1 MNPFA
6 TLGEAWRALGA
17 NRLRTALTM
26 LGMIIGVSA
35 VVLMLAVGEG
45 AKQSVNRSVT
55 SMGSN
60 LFIVVSGSTS
70 AGGVRAGMG
79 SSPTLTLNDAEAI
92 AKIPSVAAS
101 APDFRGNT
109 QIIFGANNWST
120 QITGVTPA
128 FMVARSWTMDDGEM
142 LTDADVR
149 NATRNAILGQTVI
162 KNIFGGENP
171 VGKTIRIKNL
181 PFLVTGTLQP
191 NGQSLDGRDQDDTVL
206 VPITTAQGK
215 LFGNP
220 FPGMIRLISVQAKSA
235 EVMDEAEEE
244 MKQLLRQRHR
254 IQPGGED
261 DFSIRNLTA
270 MAQTAAAAAQAMS
283 MMLGAIGSISLLVG
297 GIGIMNIMLVS
308 VTERTR
314 EIGVRMAIGAR
325 RWDILLQFLL
335 EAVMI
340 SVIGGLIG
348 VAFGAWGAYGV
359 AMGLGME
366 VELSGR
372 AMLVAFGVA
381 AATGI
386 FFGFYP
392 ARRAAKLRPVDA
404 LRYE

>member
-26 LGMIIGVSA
+26 LGMIIGVAA

-45 AKQSVNRSVT
+45 AKQSVNRSVM

-60 LFIVVSGSTS
+60 LFIVLSGSTS
-70 AGGVRAGMG
+70 AGGLRSGGG
-79 SSPTLTLNDAEAI
+79 SSPTVTLKDAEAI
-92 AKIPSVAAS
+92 AKLPAVLAS
-101 APDFRGNT
+101 APISTGNT
-109 QIIFGANNWST
+109 QIVFGANNWST
-120 QITGVTPA
+120 QITGVTPDY
-128 FMVARSWTMDDGEM
+128 FVARSWVIEQGDGI
-142 LTDADVR
+142 TDTNVR
-149 NATRNAILGQTVI
+149 DAARVAMIGQTVI
-162 KNIFGGENP
+162 KNLFENDNP

-181 PFLVTGTLQP
+181 PFVVIGTLESK
-191 NGQSLDGRDQDDTVL
+191 GQSLDGRDQDDAVI
-206 VPITTAQGK
+206 VPITTAQTK

-220 FPGMIRLISVQAKSA
+220 FPGTVRFISVQAKSA
-235 EVMDEAEEE
+235 AVMDEAEED

-261 DFSIRNLTA
+261 DFSVRNLTA
-270 MAQTAAAAAQAMS
+270 AAQTASAAAQALS

-325 RWDILLQFLL
+325 QGDILLQFLL
-335 EAVMI
+335 EAVII
-340 SVIGGLIG
+340 SIIGGLIG
-348 VAFGAWGAYGV
+348 VALGVLGAWGAANG
-359 AMGLGME
+359 MGME
-366 VELSGR
+366 VELSGSS
-372 AMLVAFGVA
+372 MLVAFGVA
-381 AATGI
+381 AITGI
-386 FFGFYP
+386 FFGLYP
-392 ARRAAKLRPVDA
+392 ARRAAQLRPVEA

>member
-26 LGMIIGVSA
+26 LGMIIGVAA

-55 SMGSN
+55 SLGSN

-79 SSPTLTLNDAEAI
+79 SSPTLTLKDAEAI
-92 AKIPSVAAS
+92 GKIPSVAAA

-109 QIIFGANNWST
+109 QLIFGANNWST
-120 QITGVTPA
+120 QITGVTPE
-128 FMVARSWTMDDGEM
+128 FMAVRSWTMDDGEM

-149 NATRNAILGQTVI
+149 NATRNAILGQTVVS
-162 KNIFGGENP
+162 NLFGGENP

-191 NGQSLDGRDQDDTVL
+191 KGQSLEGRDQDDTVL

-235 EVMDEAEEE
+235 DVMDEAEEE

-348 VAFGAWGAYGV
+348 VGLGAWGAYGV

-386 FFGFYP
+386 FFGIYP
-392 ARRAAKLRPVDA
+392 ARRAAKLRPVEA

>member
-26 LGMIIGVSA
+26 LGMIIGVAA
-35 VVLMLAVGEG
+35 VVLMLAIGEG
-45 AKQSVNRSVT
+45 AKQNVNRSVQ

-60 LFIVVSGSTS
+60 LFIVLSGSTS
-70 AGGVRAGMG
+70 AGGLRSGMG
-79 SSPTLTLNDAEAI
+79 TSPTVTLKDAEAI
-92 AKIPSVAAS
+92 GKIPSVAAS
-101 APDFRGNT
+101 APIFTGNA

-120 QITGVTPA
+120 QITGVTPDYMA
-128 FMVARSWTMDDGEM
+128 ARSWSIEDGEM
-142 LTDADVR
+142 FNDADVR
-149 NATRNAILGQTVI
+149 NATRNAIVGQTVI
-162 KNIFGGENP
+162 KNVFAGESP
-171 VGKTIRIKNL
+171 MGKTIRIKNL
-181 PFLVTGTLQP
+181 PFVVTGTLEP
-191 NGQSLDGRDQDDTVL
+191 KGQSLDGRDQDDTVL

-220 FPGMIRLISVQAKSA
+220 FPGTVRFISVQAKSA
-235 EVMDEAEEE
+235 NAMDEAEEE
-244 MKQLLRQRHR
+244 MKQVLRQRHR
-254 IQPGGED
+254 IPPGGDD
-261 DFSIRNLTA
+261 DFTVRNLTA
-270 MAQTAAAAAQAMS
+270 AAQTASAAAQAMS
-283 MMLGAIGSISLLVG
+283 LMLGAIGSISLLVG

-340 SVIGGLIG
+340 SVIGGVIG
-348 VAFGAWGAYGV
+348 VALGAWGAYGA
-359 AMGLGME
+359 AMGFGME

-372 AMLVAFGVA
+372 AMLVAFAVA

-386 FFGFYP
+386 FFGLYP
-392 ARRAAKLRPVDA
+392 ARRAAKLRPVEA
-404 LRYE
+404 LHYE

>member
-1 MNPFA
+1 MNPFV

-17 NRLRTALTM
+17 NRLRTVLTM

-35 VVLMLAVGEG
+35 VVLMLAIGEG
-45 AKQSVNRSVT
+45 AKQSVNRSMQ

-60 LFIVVSGSTS
+60 LFIVLSGSTS
-70 AGGVRAGMG
+70 AGGLRSGMG
-79 SSPTLTLNDAEAI
+79 TSPTVTLKDAEAI
-92 AKIPSVAAS
+92 GKIPSIAAS
-101 APDFRGNT
+101 APIYTGNA
-109 QIIFGANNWST
+109 QVIFEASNWST
-120 QITGVTPA
+120 QITGVTPDY
-128 FMVARSWTMDDGEM
+128 MVARSWAIEYGDMFSE
-142 LTDADVR
+142 ADVR
-149 NATRNAILGQTVI
+149 NATRNAIIGQTVI

-171 VGKTIRIKNL
+171 LGKTIRIKNL
-181 PFLVTGTLQP
+181 PFVVTGTLEAK
-191 NGQSLDGRDQDDTVL
+191 GQGFDGRDQDDTVL

-220 FPGMIRLISVQAKSA
+220 FPGTVRFISVQAKSA

-244 MKQLLRQRHR
+244 IKQLLRQRHR
-254 IQPGGED
+254 IQPGGDD
-261 DFSIRNLTA
+261 DFTIRNLTA
-270 MAQTAAAAAQAMS
+270 AAQTASAAAQAMS

-335 EAVMI
+335 EAVII

-348 VAFGAWGAYGV
+348 VALGAWGAYGA

-372 AMLVAFGVA
+372 AMLVAFAVA
-381 AATGI
+381 AAIGI
-386 FFGFYP
+386 FFGLYP
-392 ARRAAKLRPVDA
+392 ARRAASLRPVEA

>member
-26 LGMIIGVSA
+26 LGMIIGVAA

-45 AKQSVNRSVT
+45 AKQNVNRSVQ

-60 LFIVVSGSTS
+60 LFIVMSGSTS
-70 AGGVRAGMG
+70 AGGFRAGMG
-79 SSPTLTLNDAEAI
+79 SSPTLTLKDAEAI
-92 AKIPSVAAS
+92 AKIPSIAAS
-101 APDFRGNT
+101 APDFRGNA
-109 QIIFGANNWST
+109 QIVFGANNWST
-120 QITGVTPA
+120 QITGVTPE
-128 FMVARSWTMDDGEM
+128 FMLARSWFMDEGEM
-142 LTDADVR
+142 LTEADVR
-149 NATRNAILGQTVI
+149 NATRNAIVGQTVI
-162 KNIFGGENP
+162 KNIFGGDSP

-181 PFLVTGTLQP
+181 PFLVTGTLQAK
-191 NGQSLDGRDQDDTVL
+191 GQSLDGRDQDDTVL

-220 FPGMIRLISVQAKSA
+220 FPGTVRFISVQAKS
-235 EVMDEAEEE
+235 VDLMDEAEEE

-261 DFSIRNLTA
+261 DFNIRNLTA
-270 MAQTAAAAAQAMS
+270 AAQAASAAAQAMS

-325 RWDILLQFLL
+325 RRDILLQFLL

-348 VAFGAWGAYGV
+348 VALGAWGAYGV
-359 AMGLGME
+359 AMGFGME

-372 AMLVAFGVA
+372 AMLVAFAVA

-386 FFGFYP
+386 FFGLYP
-392 ARRAAKLRPVDA
+392 ARRASNLRPVEA

>member
-120 QITGVTPA
+120 QITGVTPD

-191 NGQSLDGRDQDDTVL
+191 KGQSLDGRDQDDTVL

>member
-17 NRLRTALTM
+17 NRMRTALTM
-26 LGMIIGVSA
+26 LGMIIGVAA
-35 VVLMLAVGEG
+35 VVLMLAIGEG
-45 AKQSVNRSVT
+45 AKQSVNRAVE

-60 LFIVVSGSTS
+60 LFVVLSGSSSTGGLRGGSGS
-70 AGGVRAGMG
+70 A
-79 SSPTLTLNDAEAI
+79 PTITLKDAEAI
-92 AKIPSVAAS
+92 GKLPSVAAS
-101 APDFRGNT
+101 APVSTSNT
-109 QIIFGANNWST
+109 QVVFGANNWST
-120 QITGVTPA
+120 QIAGVTPEY
-128 FMVARSWTMDDGEM
+128 FLARSWTMEQGDIISD
-142 LTDADVR
+142 TDVR
-149 NATRNAILGQTVI
+149 NAARNAILGQTVI
-162 KNIFGGENP
+162 KNLFGEDNP

-181 PFLVTGTLQP
+181 PFLVTGTLEP
-191 NGQSLDGRDQDDTVL
+191 KGQSLDGRDQDDTIL
-206 VPITTAQGK
+206 VPITTAQSK

-220 FPGMIRLISVQAKSA
+220 FPGTVRFISVQAKSA
-235 EVMDEAEEE
+235 ERMDEAEEE

-261 DFSIRNLTA
+261 DFSIRNL
-270 MAQTAAAAAQAMS
+270 AAAAQTASAAAQALS

-335 EAVMI
+335 EAVIMSI
-340 SVIGGLIG
+340 IGGLIG
-348 VAFGAWGAYGV
+348 VALGVWGAYGA

-366 VELSGR
+366 VELSSR
-372 AMLVAFGVA
+372 AMLLAFGVA

-386 FFGFYP
+386 FFGLYP
-392 ARRAAKLRPVDA
+392 ARRAASLRPVEA

>member
-120 QITGVTPA
+120 QITGVTPD

-191 NGQSLDGRDQDDTVL
+191 KGQSLDGRDQDDTVL

-325 RWDILLQFLL
+325 RRDILLQFLL

>member
-1 MNPFA
+1 MNPFV

-17 NRLRTALTM
+17 NRLRTVLTM

-35 VVLMLAVGEG
+35 VVLMLAIGEG
-45 AKQSVNRSVT
+45 AKQSVNRSMQ

-60 LFIVVSGSTS
+60 LFIVLSGSTS
-70 AGGVRAGMG
+70 AGGLRSGMG
-79 SSPTLTLNDAEAI
+79 TSPTVTLKDAEAI
-92 AKIPSVAAS
+92 GKIPSIAAS
-101 APDFRGNT
+101 APIYTGNA
-109 QIIFGANNWST
+109 QVILEASNWST
-120 QITGVTPA
+120 QITGVTPDY
-128 FMVARSWTMDDGEM
+128 MVARSWSIEDGEM
-142 LTDADVR
+142 FNDADVR
-149 NATRNAILGQTVI
+149 NATRNAIVGQTVI
-162 KNIFGGENP
+162 KNIFSGDHP
-171 VGKTIRIKNL
+171 IGKTIRIKNL
-181 PFLVTGTLQP
+181 PFVVTGTLAAK
-191 NGQSLDGRDQDDTVL
+191 GQGFDGRDQDDTVL

-220 FPGMIRLISVQAKSA
+220 FPGTVRFISVQAKSA

-244 MKQLLRQRHR
+244 IKQLLRQRHR
-254 IQPGGED
+254 IQPGGDD
-261 DFSIRNLTA
+261 DFTVRNLTA
-270 MAQTAAAAAQAMS
+270 AAQTASAAAQAMS

-335 EAVMI
+335 EAVII

-348 VAFGAWGAYGV
+348 VALGAWGAYGA

-366 VELSGR
+366 VELSGG
-372 AMLVAFGVA
+372 AMLVAFAVA
-381 AATGI
+381 ATIGI
-386 FFGFYP
+386 FFGLYP
-392 ARRAAKLRPVDA
+392 ARRAAKLRPVEA

>member
-26 LGMIIGVSA
+26 LGMIIGVAA
-35 VVLMLAVGEG
+35 VVLMMAVGEG

-55 SMGSN
+55 SLGSN

-79 SSPTLTLNDAEAI
+79 SAPTLTLKDAEAI
-92 AKIPSVAAS
+92 GKIPSVAAS

-120 QITGVTPA
+120 QITGVTPD

-191 NGQSLDGRDQDDTVL
+191 KGQSLDGRDQDDTVL

-235 EVMDEAEEE
+235 ELMDEAEDE

-270 MAQTAAAAAQAMS
+270 MAQTASAAAQAMS

-348 VAFGAWGAYGV
+348 VALGAWGAYGA
-359 AMGLGME
+359 AMGLEME

-386 FFGFYP
+386 FFGLYP
-392 ARRAAKLRPVDA
+392 ARRAAKLRPVEA

>member
-26 LGMIIGVSA
+26 LGMIIGVAA

-45 AKQSVNRSVT
+45 ATQSVNRSVT

-70 AGGVRAGMG
+70 AGGARAGMG
-79 SSPTLTLNDAEAI
+79 SSPTLTLKDAEAI
-92 AKIPSVAAS
+92 GKIPSVAGA

-120 QITGVTPA
+120 QITGVTPE
-128 FMVARSWTMDDGEM
+128 FMAVRSWTMDDGEM

-149 NATRNAILGQTVI
+149 NATRNAILGQTVV
-162 KNIFGGENP
+162 NNLFAGENP

-191 NGQSLDGRDQDDTVL
+191 KGQSLDGRDQDDTVL

-261 DFSIRNLTA
+261 DFSVRNLTA

-340 SVIGGLIG
+340 SVIGGLLG
-348 VAFGAWGAYGV
+348 VALGAWGAYGV

-366 VELSGR
+366 VELSGH

-386 FFGFYP
+386 FFGLYP

>member
-26 LGMIIGVSA
+26 LGMIIGVAA
-35 VVLMLAVGEG
+35 VVLMLAIGEG
-45 AKQSVNRSVT
+45 AKQNVNRSVQ

-60 LFIVVSGSTS
+60 LFIVLSGSTS
-70 AGGVRAGMG
+70 AGGLRSGMG
-79 SSPTLTLNDAEAI
+79 TAPTVTLKDAEAI
-92 AKIPSVAAS
+92 GKIPSVAAS
-101 APDFRGNT
+101 APIYTGNA
-109 QIIFGANNWST
+109 QIGFGASNWGT
-120 QITGVTPA
+120 QITGVTPDY
-128 FMVARSWTMDDGEM
+128 MVARSWLIEDGEM
-142 LTDADVR
+142 FTDADVR
-149 NATRNAILGQTVI
+149 NATRTAIVGQTVI
-162 KNIFGGENP
+162 KNVFASENP
-171 VGKTIRIKNL
+171 MGKTIRIKNL
-181 PFLVTGTLQP
+181 PFVVTGTLEP
-191 NGQSLDGRDQDDTVL
+191 KGQSLDGRDQDDTVL

-220 FPGMIRLISVQAKSA
+220 FPGTVRFISVQAKSA
-235 EVMDEAEEE
+235 AVMDEAEEE
-244 MKQLLRQRHR
+244 MKQVLRQRHR
-254 IQPGGED
+254 IQPGGDD
-261 DFSIRNLTA
+261 DFTVRNLA
-270 MAQTAAAAAQAMS
+270 AAAQTASAAAQAMS

-348 VAFGAWGAYGV
+348 VALGAWGAYGA
-359 AMGLGME
+359 AMGFGME

-372 AMLVAFGVA
+372 AMFVAFAVA

-386 FFGFYP
+386 FFGLYP
-392 ARRAAKLRPVDA
+392 ARRAAKLRPVEA